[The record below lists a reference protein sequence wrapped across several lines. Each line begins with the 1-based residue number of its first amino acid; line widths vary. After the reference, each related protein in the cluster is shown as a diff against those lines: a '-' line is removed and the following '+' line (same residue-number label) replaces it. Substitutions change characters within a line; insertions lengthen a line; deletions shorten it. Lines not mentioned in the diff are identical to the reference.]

1 MAKYERIFRGDF
13 DAVVGRVHDGVLSAS
28 MSASYEDGSNIEPRG
43 VDVRCAVRV
52 FERYSAFGGNRVAM
66 NVTIVGVGDRV
77 FVSAITAGGSRAV
90 VWKVNT
96 LGEEDFLR
104 TLTDIVEPMAKA
116 APDDDVPAP

>member
-66 NVTIVGVGDRV
+66 NVTIVG
-77 FVSAITAGGSRAV
+77 SRRPR
-90 VWKVNT
+90 
-96 LGEEDFLR
+96 LR
-104 TLTDIVEPMAKA
+104 LRDHRGRQSGRGVEGQHPG
-116 APDDDVPAP
+116 